1 MVSDEERIMKLSRVL
16 KEKRITLSFEV
27 FPPKADS
34 AFESVKQAAYSVAGL
49 KPDYMSVTY
58 GAGGSTSDNTLAIAE
73 GIQKEYGVT
82 TIAHLTC
89 VGATKE
95 SIRNS
100 LLNMKNAGVENIL
113 ALRGDKPKWMDG
125 EPFTDYHYASDLV
138 EEIKKYGGFCIG
150 GACYPEG
157 HPDASGKSQDIENLK
172 KKVDAGCE
180 FLTTQMFFDNNIF
193 YDFLNRAERAG
204 IKVPV
209 IPGIMPITRASQVDN
224 VIRLSGCRL
233 PESLKNITDRFADD
247 KDALLQ
253 AGVIFASQQIIDL
266 IANGITNIHIYSM
279 NNAEVVRRIRDNLS
293 GIIKE

>member
-1 MVSDEERIMKLSRVL
+1 MVSDEERIMKLSKVL
-16 KEKRITLSFEV
+16 KEKSITLSFEV

-34 AFESVKQAAYSVAGL
+34 AFESVKQAAYDVAEL

-138 EEIKKYGGFCIG
+138 EEIKKFGGFCIG

-193 YDFLNRAERAG
+193 YDFLNRAESAG

-253 AGVIFASQQIIDL
+253 AGVIYASQQIIDL